1 MYVRRELCY
10 SAILDQKIKKKLILE
25 SNNLYTTEN
34 KTSQNFFFE
43 LMINICIL
51 IFYKHS
57 TYLETRLSNRISSMS
72 RNTMWRKSQEK
83 YIYLCL
89 YLPYFI

>member
-1 MYVRRELCY
+1 MFGGSY
-10 SAILDQKIKKKLILE
+10 AILDQKIKKKLILE

-43 LMINICIL
+43 LMINICKL

-57 TYLETRLSNRISSMS
+57 I
-72 RNTMWRKSQEK
+72 
-83 YIYLCL
+83 
-89 YLPYFI
+89 